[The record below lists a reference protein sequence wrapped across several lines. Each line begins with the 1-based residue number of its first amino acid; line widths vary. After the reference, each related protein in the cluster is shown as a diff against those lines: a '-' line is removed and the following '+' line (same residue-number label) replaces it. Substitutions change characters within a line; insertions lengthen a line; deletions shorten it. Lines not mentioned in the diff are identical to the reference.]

1 MINSALANKLEFYFY
16 NSQRDLLKE
25 VEDYWLNNPTEID
38 SINRYST
45 SDRSIRSNPSF
56 YGYDTNSAKTLE
68 EQFSYD
74 EIKIFSDM
82 PLLQNALNSF
92 SDIRK
97 NLDLGGDFDSA
108 RMKFTS
114 LPKGVFNFG
123 VASKGLYRK
132 IEYYDKTNNIIVD
145 SNLVLQSEIDNEP
158 YYNVKG
164 NRVYLRK
171 QQEGTYLI
179 EKHCKDVKVEYSE
192 NNKLYLP
199 FKDDKIFNGCG
210 FEVDKKN
217 GIYAK
222 LKYATTTKKVY
233 MHREKLGGGIAP
245 YVDLFI
251 IVGGLFDVDTENI
264 LAKNLPTF
272 IVADILEKAGVK
284 VRIYGVRGYKSELTI
299 RRKVVVDFKKVV
311 FLPFAIKEY
320 GDTIDFNNLA
330 SFTSDKRFFRV
341 NLWRSLATVRR
352 ITEKANNPNSNR
364 YLEGK
369 GVTLYGFI
377 NGKRDELYDVFQ
389 MYKNW
394 VFNQKGSV
402 KNTTKI
408 NDKGLMILGGLRDLS
423 SSDKLTGTNSAQTFQ
438 KIKEEVYRILDYV
451 GMLLTNNPSKF
462 IQNIYIREKE
472 DPKYSNYSD
481 AQIKK
486 ELIKYL
492 STLIRDNLQVVRNLG
507 DPRLKVYETPPDE
520 ILKIE
525 ERTNDLIKVIEK
537 TLR

>member
-1 MINSALANKLEFYFY
+1 MNSTLANKLEFYFY

-25 VEDYWLNNPTEID
+25 VEDYWLNNPTEVS
-38 SINRYST
+38 SINSYST
-45 SDRSIRSNPSF
+45 SDGDIRSSPSF
-56 YGYDTNSAKTLE
+56 YGYDPNSTKSLA

-82 PLLQNALNSF
+82 PLLESALNSF

-132 IEYYDKTNNIIVD
+132 VEYYDETNDVVVD
-145 SNLVLQSEIDNEP
+145 SNLVLQSEINNTP
-158 YYNVKG
+158 YYNFKG

-171 QQEGTYLI
+171 QQEGTSLI
-179 EKHCKDVKVEYSE
+179 QKHCKDVKVEYSE
-192 NNKLYLP
+192 IHKLSLP
-199 FKDDKIFNGCG
+199 FKDGKIYNGCG
-210 FEVDKKN
+210 FEVDKEK

-233 MHREKLGGGIAP
+233 MYREKLGGGISP
-245 YVDLFI
+245 FVDLFI
-251 IVGGLFDVDTENI
+251 VVGGLGDVDTENM

-284 VRIYGVRGYKSELTI
+284 VRIYGVRGYDTPENTL
-299 RRKVVVDFKKVV
+299 V
-311 FLPFAIKEY
+311 FLPFALKEY
-320 GDTIDFNNLA
+320 GETLDFGNLA
-330 SFTSDKRFFRV
+330 SFTSDIRFFRV
-341 NLWRSLATVRR
+341 NLWRSLATIRR
-352 ITEKANNPNSNR
+352 MAEKANNPNSSR
-364 YLEGK
+364 FPYGY
-369 GVTLYGFI
+369 GSTLYGFR
-377 NGKRDELYDVFQ
+377 NGQRDDLYDAFQ
-389 MYKNW
+389 MFKNW

-408 NDKGLMILGGLRDLS
+408 NDKGLMILGGLRDLD
-423 SSDKLTGTNSAQTFQ
+423 SSDRLTGRNSADTFE
-438 KIKEEVYRILDYV
+438 KIKVEVYRILDYV

-472 DPKYSNYSD
+472 DPKYAGFSD
-481 AQIKK
+481 VRQKQEIV
-486 ELIKYL
+486 KYL
-492 STLIRDNLQVVRNLG
+492 SGLIRDNLQIVPNLG
-507 DPRLKVYETPPDE
+507 SPRLKVYETPTDE
-520 ILKIE
+520 VLRIQ
-525 ERTNDLIKVIEK
+525 ERTDDLIKAIEK

>member
-1 MINSALANKLEFYFY
+1 MMNSTLANRLEFYFY

-25 VEDYWLNNPTEID
+25 VEDYWLNNPTEVS
-38 SINRYST
+38 SIIGVST
-45 SDRSIRSNPSF
+45 SDRKIRNDASF
-56 YGYDTNSAKTLE
+56 YGYDPNSSKTLE
-68 EQFSYD
+68 EQYSYD

-82 PLLQNALNSF
+82 PLLESTLNSF
-92 SDIRK
+92 SDIKK

-132 IEYYDKTNNIIVD
+132 VEYFDVTNGIVVD
-145 SNLVLQSEIDNEP
+145 NKLVLESENIDAP

-171 QQEGTYLI
+171 QQEGTFLV
-179 EKHCKDVKVEYSE
+179 EKHCKDVKIKYSE

-199 FKDDKIFNGCG
+199 YKDNKIYNGCG
-210 FEVDKKN
+210 FEVDKEK

-233 MHREKLGGGIAP
+233 MYREKLGGGISP
-245 YVDLFI
+245 FVDLFI
-251 IVGGLFDVDTENI
+251 VVGGLGDVNTENM

-284 VRIYGVRGYKSELTI
+284 VRIYGVRGYDTPENTL
-299 RRKVVVDFKKVV
+299 V
-311 FLPFAIKEY
+311 FLPFALKEY
-320 GDTIDFNNLA
+320 GETLDFGNLA
-330 SFTSDKRFFRV
+330 SFTSDIRFFRV

-352 ITEKANNPNSNR
+352 MAEKANNPNSTN
-364 YLEGK
+364 YPYGY
-369 GVTLYGFI
+369 GSTLYGFRE
-377 NGKRDELYDVFQ
+377 GQRDDLYDAFQ
-389 MYKNW
+389 MFKNW

-408 NDKGLMILGGLRDLS
+408 NDKGLMILGGLRNLS
-423 SSDKLTGTNSAQTFQ
+423 SSDRLTNTNQAQTFQ

-462 IQNIYIREKE
+462 IQTVYIREKE
-472 DPKYSNYSD
+472 DSKYANLSD
-481 AQIKK
+481 VQQKQEI
-486 ELIKYL
+486 IKYL
-492 STLIRDNLQVVRNLG
+492 SSLIRDNLQIVPNLG
-507 DPRLKVYETPPDE
+507 DPKLKIYETPTDE
-520 ILKIE
+520 VLRIQ
-525 ERTNDLIKVIEK
+525 ERTNDLIKAIEK

>member
-1 MINSALANKLEFYFY
+1 MINSTLANKLEFYFY

-38 SINRYST
+38 SINSYST
-45 SDRSIRSNPSF
+45 SDSDIVSDPSF
-56 YGYDTNSAKTLE
+56 YGYDTNSTKTLE

-164 NRVYLRK
+164 NKVYLRK

-233 MHREKLGGGIAP
+233 MYREKLGGGVAP

-251 IVGGLFDVDTENI
+251 VAGGLAGIDTENM

-284 VRIYGVRGYKSELTI
+284 VRIYGVRGYDTPEDKL
-299 RRKVVVDFKKVV
+299 V
-311 FLPFAIKEY
+311 FLPFALKEY
-320 GDTIDFNNLA
+320 GETLDFGNLA
-330 SFTSDKRFFRV
+330 SFTSDIRFFRV

-352 ITEKANNPNSNR
+352 MAERAKNPNSTR
-364 YLEGK
+364 YPYGY
-369 GVTLYGFI
+369 GSTLYGFR
-377 NGKRDELYDVFQ
+377 NGQRDDLYDAFQ

-402 KNTTKI
+402 KNITKI

-423 SSDKLTGTNSAQTFQ
+423 SSDRLTGTNSAQTFQ

-472 DPKYSNYSD
+472 DTKYANLSD
-481 AQIKK
+481 TQKK
-486 ELIKYL
+486 QEILKYL
-492 STLIRDNLQVVRNLG
+492 SSLIRDNLQVVRNLG
-507 DPRLKVYETPPDE
+507 DPKLKVYETPPDE
-520 ILKIE
+520 ILKTE
-525 ERTNDLIKVIEK
+525 ERTNDLIKAIEK

>member
-1 MINSALANKLEFYFY
+1 MINATLANRLEFYFY

-25 VEDYWLNNPTEID
+25 VEDYWLNNPTEVD

-45 SDRSIRSNPSF
+45 SDRDIQNSPSF
-56 YGYDTNSAKTLE
+56 YGYDPNSPKTLA

-74 EIKIFSDM
+74 EIKAFSDM
-82 PLLQNALNSF
+82 PLLESTLNSF

-132 IEYYDKTNNIIVD
+132 VEYYDEANDVVVD
-145 SNLVLQSEIDNEP
+145 SNLVLQSEINNTP
-158 YYNVKG
+158 YYIFKG

-171 QQEGTYLI
+171 QQEGTSLI
-179 EKHCKDVKVEYSE
+179 EKYCKDVKVEYSE
-192 NNKLYLP
+192 VHKLSLP
-199 FKDDKIFNGCG
+199 FKDGKIYNGCG
-210 FEVDKKN
+210 FEVDKEK

-222 LKYATTTKKVY
+222 LKYATTTKKVFMY
-233 MHREKLGGGIAP
+233 REKLGGGISP

-251 IVGGLFDVDTENI
+251 VVGGLGDVDTENM

-284 VRIYGVRGYKSELTI
+284 VRIYGVRGYDTPENTL
-299 RRKVVVDFKKVV
+299 V

-320 GDTIDFNNLA
+320 GETLDFGNLA
-330 SFTSDKRFFRV
+330 SFTSDIRFFRV

-352 ITEKANNPNSNR
+352 MAQKANDPNSTN
-364 YLEGK
+364 YPYGY
-369 GVTLYGFI
+369 GSTLYGFK
-377 NGKRDELYDVFQ
+377 NGQRDDLYDAFQ
-389 MYKNW
+389 MFKNW

-402 KNTTKI
+402 RNTTKI
-408 NDKGLMILGGLRDLS
+408 NDKGLMILGGLRNLS
-423 SSDKLTGTNSAQTFQ
+423 STDRLTSTNQAQTFQ

-472 DPKYSNYSD
+472 DPKYANLSD
-481 AQIKK
+481 AYVKQVITG
-486 ELIKYL
+486 YL
-492 STLIRDNLQVVRNLG
+492 SGLIRDNLQIVPNLG
-507 DPRLKVYETPPDE
+507 DPRLKVYETPTDE
-520 ILKIE
+520 VLRIK
-525 ERTNDLIKVIEK
+525 ERTDDLIKAIEK

>member
-1 MINSALANKLEFYFY
+1 MINSSLARKLEFYFY

-25 VEDYWLNNPTEID
+25 VEDYWLNNPSEVN

-45 SDRSIRSNPSF
+45 SDTDIVSNPSF
-56 YGYDTNSAKTLE
+56 YGYDPNSTKSIE

-74 EIKIFSDM
+74 EIKIFSDL
-82 PLLQNALNSF
+82 PLLQDALNSF

-123 VASKGLYRK
+123 VASKGLFRK
-132 IEYYDKTNNIIVD
+132 VEYFDETNQVVVD
-145 SNLVLQSEIDNEP
+145 SNLVLQSEINNLP
-158 YYNVKG
+158 YYNFKG
-164 NRVYLRK
+164 DKVYLRK
-171 QQEGTYLI
+171 QQKGTSLI
-179 EKHCKDVKVEYSE
+179 EKYCKDVKVNYSDV
-192 NNKLYLP
+192 NQLHLP
-199 FKDDKIFNGCG
+199 FKDGKIYNGCG
-210 FEVDKKN
+210 YEVDKEK

-233 MHREKLGGGIAP
+233 MYREKLGGGISP
-245 YVDLFI
+245 FVDLY
-251 IVGGLFDVDTENI
+251 IVTGGLAGINTENM

-284 VRIYGVRGYKSELTI
+284 VRIYGVRGYDTPENKL
-299 RRKVVVDFKKVV
+299 V
-311 FLPFAIKEY
+311 FLPFALKEY
-320 GDTIDFNNLA
+320 GETLDFGNLA
-330 SFTSDKRFFRV
+330 SFTSDVRFFRV

-352 ITEKANNPNSNR
+352 MAEKANDPSSTD
-364 YLEGK
+364 YPYGY
-369 GVTLYGFI
+369 GTTLYGFKD
-377 NGKRDELYDVFQ
+377 GQRDDLYDAFQ

-408 NDKGLMILGGLRDLS
+408 NDKGLMILGGLRDLD
-423 SSDKLTGTNSAQTFQ
+423 SSDRLTGVNKAQTFQ

-462 IQNIYIREKE
+462 IQNIYIREKD
-472 DPKYSNYSD
+472 DPKYTNPK
-481 AQIKK
+481 QEIT
-486 ELIKYL
+486 KYL
-492 STLIRDNLQVVRNLG
+492 SSLIRDNLQVVPNLG
-507 DPRLKVYETPPDE
+507 DPKLKVYETPTDE
-520 ILKIE
+520 VLRIE
-525 ERTNDLIKVIEK
+525 ERTDDLIKAIEK

>member
-1 MINSALANKLEFYFY
+1 MINSTLANKLEFYFY

-25 VEDYWLNNPTEID
+25 VEDYWLNNPTEVD
-38 SINRYST
+38 SINDVST
-45 SDRSIRSNPSF
+45 SDRNIRGDASF
-56 YGYDTNSAKTLE
+56 YGYDPNSTKTLA
-68 EQFSYD
+68 EQYSYD

-82 PLLQNALNSF
+82 PLLQDALNSF

-123 VASKGLYRK
+123 IASKGLYRK
-132 IEYYDKTNNIIVD
+132 VEYYDQTNDVIVD
-145 SNLVLQSEIDNEP
+145 NNLVLQSEINNTP
-158 YYNVKG
+158 YYNFKG

-171 QQEGTYLI
+171 QQKGTTLV
-179 EKHCKDVKVEYSE
+179 EKYCKDVKVEYSE
-192 NNKLYLP
+192 ANKLHLP
-199 FKDDKIFNGCG
+199 FKDGKIYNGCG
-210 FEVDKKN
+210 FEIDKAKD
-217 GIYAK
+217 IYAK

-233 MHREKLGGGIAP
+233 MYREKLGGGIAP
-245 YVDLFI
+245 FVDLFI
-251 IVGGLFDVDTENI
+251 VAGGLAGIDTENM

-284 VRIYGVRGYKSELTI
+284 VRIYGVRGYDTPEDTL
-299 RRKVVVDFKKVV
+299 V
-311 FLPFAIKEY
+311 FLPFALKEY
-320 GDTIDFNNLA
+320 GETLDFGNLA
-330 SFTSDKRFFRV
+330 SFTSDVRFFRV

-352 ITEKANNPNSNR
+352 MAERAKNPNSTR
-364 YLEGK
+364 FPYGY
-369 GVTLYGFI
+369 GSTLYGFR
-377 NGKRDELYDVFQ
+377 NGQRDDLYDAFQ

-423 SSDKLTGTNSAQTFQ
+423 SSDRLRGANSADTFE

-472 DPKYSNYSD
+472 DPKYANLSD
-481 AQIKK
+481 VRQKQ
-486 ELIKYL
+486 LIVNYL
-492 STLIRDNLQVVRNLG
+492 SSLIRDNLQVVRNLG
-507 DPRLKVYETPPDE
+507 DPKLKVYETPTDE
-520 ILKIE
+520 ILRTE
-525 ERTNDLIKVIEK
+525 ERTNDLIKAIEK
-537 TLR
+537 TIS

>member
-1 MINSALANKLEFYFY
+1 MINATLARKLEFYFY

-25 VEDYWLNNPTEID
+25 VEDYWLNNPSEVD

-45 SDRSIRSNPSF
+45 SDNNIINDPSF
-56 YGYDTNSAKTLE
+56 YGYDPNSTKSLQ

-74 EIKIFSDM
+74 EIKIFSDLQ
-82 PLLQNALNSF
+82 LLQDALDGF
-92 SDIRK
+92 SDIK
-97 NLDLGGDFDSA
+97 KKLDLGGDFDSA

-123 VASKGLYRK
+123 VASKGLFRK
-132 IEYYDKTNNIIVD
+132 VEYFDETNQVVVD
-145 SNLVLQSEIDNEP
+145 SNLVLQSEINNAP
-158 YYNVKG
+158 YYNLKG

-171 QQEGTYLI
+171 QQKGTSLI
-179 EKHCKDVKVEYSE
+179 EKYCKDVKVNYSDV
-192 NNKLYLP
+192 NQLHLP
-199 FKDDKIFNGCG
+199 FKDGKIYNGCG
-210 FEVDKKN
+210 FEVDKEK

-233 MHREKLGGGIAP
+233 MYREKLGGGISP
-245 YVDLFI
+245 FVDLY
-251 IVGGLFDVDTENI
+251 IVTGGLAGINTENM

-284 VRIYGVRGYKSELTI
+284 VRIYGVRGYDTPEDRL
-299 RRKVVVDFKKVV
+299 V
-311 FLPFAIKEY
+311 FLPFALKEY
-320 GDTIDFNNLA
+320 GETLDFGNLA
-330 SFTSDKRFFRV
+330 SFTSDVRFFRV

-352 ITEKANNPNSNR
+352 MAEKANNPNSTR
-364 YLEGK
+364 YPYGY
-369 GVTLYGFI
+369 GTTLYGFS
-377 NGKRDELYDVFQ
+377 NGRRDDLYDAFQ

-408 NDKGLMILGGLRDLS
+408 NDKGLMILGGLRNLS
-423 SSDKLTGTNSAQTFQ
+423 DSDRLTGVNKAQTFQ

-462 IQNIYIREKE
+462 IQSIYLREKD
-472 DPKYSNYSD
+472 DPKYTNPK
-481 AQIKK
+481 QEIKN
-486 ELIKYL
+486 YL
-492 STLIRDNLQVVRNLG
+492 SGLIRDNLQVVPNLG
-507 DPRLKVYETPPDE
+507 DPKLKVYETPTDE
-520 ILKIE
+520 VLRIE
-525 ERTNDLIKVIEK
+525 ERTDDLIKAIEK

>member
-1 MINSALANKLEFYFY
+1 MNESLANKLEFYFY

-25 VEDYWLNNPTEID
+25 VEDYWLNNPMEIN
-38 SINRYST
+38 SIYNAST
-45 SDRSIRSNPSF
+45 ADWEITSYPSF
-56 YGYDTNSAKTLE
+56 FGYDTNSTKTLE

-114 LPKGVFNFG
+114 LPRGVFNFG

-132 IEYYDKTNNIIVD
+132 VEYYDENNDIVID
-145 SNLVLQSEIDNEP
+145 SNLVLQSEIDNTP
-158 YYNVKG
+158 YYNFKG
-164 NRVYLRK
+164 NKVYLRK
-171 QQEGTYLI
+171 QQEGTHLV
-179 EKHCKDVKVEYSE
+179 EKHCKNVDVKYSDV
-192 NNKLYLP
+192 NKLYLP
-199 FKDDKIFNGCG
+199 FKDGKIYNGCG
-210 FEVDKKN
+210 LEINKEK

-233 MHREKLGGGIAP
+233 SYREKLGGGISP
-245 YVDLFI
+245 FVDLFI
-251 IVGGLFDVDTENI
+251 VVGGLLDIDTENM

-284 VRIYGVRGYKSELTI
+284 VRIYGVRGYKSELTM
-299 RRKVVVDFKKVV
+299 RDDVVVDFKKVV

-377 NGKRDELYDVFQ
+377 QGKRDELYDVFQ

-408 NDKGLMILGGLRDLS
+408 NDKGLMILGGLRDLA
-423 SSDKLTGTNSAQTFQ
+423 SSDRLTGVNQAQTFQ

-472 DPKYSNYSD
+472 DPKYANYSD

-492 STLIRDNLQVVRNLG
+492 SSLIRDNLQIVPKFNNP
-507 DPRLKVYETPPDE
+507 DLKDYETPSDE
-520 ILKIE
+520 VLRIQ
-525 ERTNDLIKVIEK
+525 ERTDDLIKAIEK
-537 TLR
+537 TLS

>member
-1 MINSALANKLEFYFY
+1 MINASLARKLEFYFY

-25 VEDYWLNNPTEID
+25 VEDYCLNNPSEVN

-45 SDRSIRSNPSF
+45 SDNEIINNPSF
-56 YGYDTNSAKTLE
+56 YGYDPNSSKTLE

-74 EIKIFSDM
+74 EIKIFSDL
-82 PLLQNALNSF
+82 PLLQDALNSF

-123 VASKGLYRK
+123 IASKGLFRK
-132 IEYYDKTNNIIVD
+132 VEYYDETNDIIVD
-145 SNLVLQSEIDNEP
+145 NNLVLESEINNTP

-171 QQEGTYLI
+171 QQKGTTLV
-179 EKHCKDVKVEYSE
+179 EKYCKDVKVKYSE
-192 NNKLYLP
+192 ENKLHLP
-199 FKDDKIFNGCG
+199 YKDGKIYNGCG
-210 FEVDKKN
+210 FEVDKAKD
-217 GIYAK
+217 IYAK

-233 MHREKLGGGIAP
+233 MYREKLGGGISP
-245 YVDLFI
+245 FVDLY
-251 IVGGLFDVDTENI
+251 IVTGGLAGINTENM

-284 VRIYGVRGYKSELTI
+284 VRIYGVRGYDSSGNKL
-299 RRKVVVDFKKVV
+299 V
-311 FLPFAIKEY
+311 FLPYALKEY
-320 GDTIDFNNLA
+320 GETLDFGNLA
-330 SFTSDKRFFRV
+330 SFTSDIRFFRV

-352 ITEKANNPNSNR
+352 MAEKAKNPNSTN
-364 YLEGK
+364 YLYGY
-369 GVTLYGFI
+369 GNTLYGFK
-377 NGKRDELYDVFQ
+377 NGQRDDLYDAFQ

-408 NDKGLMILGGLRDLS
+408 NDKGLMILGGLRDLD
-423 SSDKLTGTNSAQTFQ
+423 SSDRLTGVNKAQTFQ

-472 DPKYSNYSD
+472 DPKYTNPK
-481 AQIKK
+481 QEIK
-486 ELIKYL
+486 KYL
-492 STLIRDNLQVVRNLG
+492 SSLIRDNLQIVPNLG
-507 DPRLKVYETPPDE
+507 DPKLKVYETPTDE
-520 ILKIE
+520 VLRIQ
-525 ERTNDLIKVIEK
+525 ERTDDLIKSNEK
-537 TLR
+537 TLS